1 MGDLVIYVGDDD
13 CEIVCGAMCFCRIC
27 HEAEFESSK
36 ILEAPCGCSGTL
48 KLAHRDCIQRWCN
61 EKGNTICEICL
72 QKFED
77 GYTAPPPKMLH
88 TPPVTIWES
97 SENPRIEENSRVA
110 GAEDERC
117 SLNDVHKY
125 ASRCRIVVLILTF
138 LVLMGHLFELLAGE
152 ARRYPF
158 SLTTVVVIKA
168 VGILLP
174 AYLLIRIITL
184 IQNGVIRPH
193 LDFGDTIGYHI
204 ARN

>member
-1 MGDLVIYVGDDD
+1 MDAFKSSSLLDSLKKVVEKPSLFPPSILYLKSHNTPRIETEKEEGRR
-13 CEIVCGAMCFCRIC
+13 RIC

-48 KLAHRDCIQRWCN
+48 K
-61 EKGNTICEICL
+61 
-72 QKFED
+72 
-77 GYTAPPPKMLH
+77 
-88 TPPVTIWES
+88 
-97 SENPRIEENSRVA
+97 
-110 GAEDERC
+110 
-117 SLNDVHKY
+117 
-125 ASRCRIVVLILTF
+125 
-138 LVLMGHLFELLAGE
+138 
-152 ARRYPF
+152 
-158 SLTTVVVIKA
+158 VVVIKA

>member
-88 TPPVTIWES
+88 TPPVTIWYF
-97 SENPRIEENSRVA
+97 N
-110 GAEDERC
+110 
-117 SLNDVHKY
+117 L
-125 ASRCRIVVLILTF
+125 
-138 LVLMGHLFELLAGE
+138 
-152 ARRYPF
+152 
-158 SLTTVVVIKA
+158 
-168 VGILLP
+168 
-174 AYLLIRIITL
+174 
-184 IQNGVIRPH
+184 
-193 LDFGDTIGYHI
+193 YHI
-204 ARN
+204 YLAISSCMQCKFILCSFK